1 MRSVWIVDDDEEM
14 SRAISLFLRLMDWEA
29 VPFFNARTAAEAL
42 LSGGQPELLI
52 LDVNMPEVSGLDLLE
67 FVRRR
72 AQWKGL
78 PVLML
83 TSEAADVTVDRAL
96 QIGADGYLTKPVTL
110 EELEKAIRRAFA
122 KHQKGLP
129 TNVQR

>member
-1 MRSVWIVDDDEEM
+1 MRCVWIVDDDEEM

-29 VPFFNARTAAEAL
+29 VPFINARTAAQAL
-42 LSGGQPELLI
+42 LAGRQPDLLI

-72 AQWKGL
+72 VQWNSL

-83 TSEAADVTVDRAL
+83 TSEAADVTADRAL
-96 QIGADGYLTKPVTL
+96 AIGADDYLTKPITL
-110 EELEKAIRRAFA
+110 EELEKAMRRAFA

-129 TNVQR
+129 TNV